1 MEKKFEMYCED
12 AVKALRNFQ
21 EVSLSKLG
29 GNNMDLSQISKE
41 DSINLYA
48 ALEQTKQNILKL
60 REMIS

>member
-1 MEKKFEMYCED
+1 MEKKFEMHCED
-12 AVKALRNFQ
+12 AIKALRNFQ
-21 EVSLSKLG
+21 EVSLSKF
-29 GNNMDLSQISKE
+29 GNNNMELSQISKE